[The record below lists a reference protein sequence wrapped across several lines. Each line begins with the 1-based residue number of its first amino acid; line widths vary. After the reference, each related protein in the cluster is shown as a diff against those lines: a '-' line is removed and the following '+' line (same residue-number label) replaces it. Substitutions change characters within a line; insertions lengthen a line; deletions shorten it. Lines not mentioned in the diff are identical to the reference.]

1 MSGLTDILRAVA
13 PTIATALG
21 GPLAGAAVSFLASK
35 LGVDPAVVEQT
46 VAGMGPAD
54 LVKLKQMDL
63 DFQLEMQR
71 IVLSVPLAQ
80 IGVNTEEA
88 KSGDWWVAGGRPAC
102 IWIGALSLFYESFL
116 EPLMRFI
123 SVVMFHYKGTFPL
136 IDTTLTMQVLFG
148 LLGISGLRSLDKYN
162 GTDTKRIKKS

>member
-1 MSGLTDILRAVA
+1 MSGFADILKTVA
-13 PTIATALG
+13 PALATAIG

-63 DFQLEMQR
+63 DFKIEMAK
-71 IVLSVPLAQ
+71 IGISLDLAQ

-88 KSGDWWVAGGRPAC
+88 KSTDLFVAGGRPFILWVCGIAFAYVA
-102 IWIGALSLFYESFL
+102 IV
-116 EPLMRFI
+116 EPLARF
-123 SVVMFHYKGTFPL
+123 VAQVGFQYHGAFPA
-136 IDTTLTMQVLFG
+136 IDTTLTLQVLGG
-148 LLGISGLRSLDKYN
+148 LLGLGSLRTVEKLKGVAS
-162 GTDTKRIKKS
+162 